1 MISEQ
6 QDASVPDLSDYEK
19 DREAWNLP
27 RPQPPSL
34 TEWRLDRSNRRPL
47 SPVPAEDPRLEP
59 AA

>member
-6 QDASVPDLSDYEK
+6 QDPSVPDLSDYEK

-34 TEWRLDRSNRRPL
+34 TEWRLDGSHRRPV
-47 SPVPAEDPRLEP
+47 SSEPVEDPRLEP
-59 AA
+59 AV